1 MAKDMTDFTCIQWH
15 DLAMDFADH
24 GDYCR
29 KVGRAADSREAF
41 LYGAV
46 CEERAARMGDTQPGK
61 GIMLRSAAWLA
72 LEGGVPSRAI
82 QTAEEGLA
90 TAPCDRTCNE
100 LREVLEAAKLAAEQ
114 PEPVEMAEVSERL
127 AAEVERI
134 KRRQEAAGQAR
145 D

>member
-1 MAKDMTDFTCIQWH
+1 MNDFNCAQWH

-29 KVGRAADSREAF
+29 KAGRAADSREAF

-46 CEERAARMGDTQPGK
+46 CEKKAADLEGTQPGK

-72 LEGGVPSRAI
+72 LEGGAPPLAI
-82 QTAEEGLA
+82 MTAEEGLA
-90 TAPCDRTCNE
+90 SAPCERTCND

-134 KRRQEAAGQAR
+134 GRRREPA
-145 D
+145 

>member
-1 MAKDMTDFTCIQWH
+1 MKAPEVNDDFTSPQWH

-46 CEERAARMGDTQPGK
+46 CEKKAADLEDTQPGK
-61 GIMLRSAAWLA
+61 GIMLRSSAWLA

-90 TAPCDRTCNE
+90 SGPCERIRNE

-134 KRRQEAAGQAR
+134 KRRRKVDKE
-145 D
+145 